1 MGNITL
7 GRTITL
13 KTLKIFAADP
23 SRTEAQYSPTAN
35 INVLTKVEI
44 NILIGIYPTI

>member
-13 KTLKIFAADP
+13 KTLKIFGCGS
-23 SRTEAQYSPTAN
+23 SRTEAIYSPTDN
-35 INVLTKVEI
+35 INVLTGEI